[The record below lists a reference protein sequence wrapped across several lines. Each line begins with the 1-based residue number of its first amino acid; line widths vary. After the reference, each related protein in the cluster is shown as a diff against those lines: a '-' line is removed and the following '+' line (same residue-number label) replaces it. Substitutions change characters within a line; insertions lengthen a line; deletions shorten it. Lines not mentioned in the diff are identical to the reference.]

1 MPELEIKGGMR
12 VFIPDYKE
20 MRQATGEELDARER
34 RAARGWKHMALPET
48 LRGNVVSSA
57 ITLGNSKGQVCGP
70 ESGYVWVI
78 RALIVTGLASGA
90 TPDIVNFYLNDRFGG
105 PIWWQLNGNQ
115 FGETFSNLQRVIKPG
130 ETLSLQNSGS
140 LAATG
145 LIIVSGEL
153 DEMPAEMLFKAEG
166 GG

>member
-1 MPELEIKGGMR
+1 MPELELRGGMR
-12 VFIPDYKE
+12 LEIPNRHEIREDV
-20 MRQATGEELDARER
+20 AAVADARER
-34 RAARGWKHMALPET
+34 RNARGWKHMALPET

-78 RALIVTGLASGA
+78 RALIVTGLTGGA
-90 TPDIVNFYLNDRFGG
+90 TPDVVNFYLNDRFGG

-130 ETLSLQNSGS
+130 ETLSLQNSGT